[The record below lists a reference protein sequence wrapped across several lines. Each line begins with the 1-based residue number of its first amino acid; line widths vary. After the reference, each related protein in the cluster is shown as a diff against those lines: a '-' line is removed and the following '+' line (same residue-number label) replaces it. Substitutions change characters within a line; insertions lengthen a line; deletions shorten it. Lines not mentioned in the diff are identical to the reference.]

1 MMNEVQRM
9 ISDQIFRLER
19 AANEHWQKGD
29 LEFLDNEIIIPETVQ
44 LTPGVPKM
52 DGIGYSNWMRE
63 ISEVEGLTFSFEPT
77 DVVVSE
83 SGEMAYVI
91 GETQLEQAGEETRI
105 GKFVSIWRDID
116 GNGKWRCVVE
126 ANNFNDA

>member
-1 MMNEVQRM
+1 MNEVQQK
-9 ISDQIFRLER
+9 ICDEIFRLER

-29 LEFLDNEIIIPETVQ
+29 LDFLDDEIITTETIQ
-44 LTPGVPKM
+44 LTPGMPKM
-52 DGIGYSNWMRE
+52 DGVGYSKWMRE
-63 ISEVEGLTFSFEPT
+63 ISAVEGVNFSFEPT
-77 DVVVSE
+77 DVVVSQ

-91 GETQLEQAGEETRI
+91 GETKLEQVGEETRF
-105 GKFVSIWRDID
+105 GKFVSIWKDID

>member
-1 MMNEVQRM
+1 MNEIQKKIR
-9 ISDQIFRLER
+9 DEIFRLER

-29 LEFLDNEIIIPETVQ
+29 LDFLDDEIITTETVQ

-52 DGIGYSNWMRE
+52 DGIGYSKWMRE
-63 ISEVEGLTFSFEPT
+63 ISALEGVKFSFEPT

-91 GETQLEQAGEETRI
+91 GETKLEQIGEETRF
-105 GKFVSIWRDID
+105 GKFVSIWKDVD
-116 GNGKWRCVVE
+116 GSGKWRCAVE

>member
-1 MMNEVQRM
+1 MNEVQQK
-9 ISDQIFRLER
+9 IHDEIFKLER

-29 LEFLDNEIIIPETVQ
+29 LDFLDNNIITPETIQ
-44 LTPGVPKM
+44 LSPGMPKM
-52 DGIGYSNWMRE
+52 DGTGYSKWMRE
-63 ISEVEGLTFSFEPT
+63 IAAVEGIEFSFEPT

-91 GETQLEQAGEETRI
+91 GETKLEQVGAEPRF
-105 GKFVSIWRDID
+105 GKFVSVWKDID

>member
-1 MMNEVQRM
+1 MNDVQKKIR
-9 ISDQIFRLER
+9 DEIFRLER

-29 LEFLDNEIIIPETVQ
+29 LDFLDNEIIIPETVQ
-44 LTPGVPKM
+44 LTPGMALM
-52 DGIGYSNWMRE
+52 DGTGYSNWMRE
-63 ISEVEGLTFSFEPT
+63 ISAVEGLNFSFEPT
-77 DVVVSE
+77 NIEVSE

-91 GETQLEQAGEETRI
+91 GETKLEQAGEHARI